1 MSKLIFKHKI
11 YAKFSSFVL
20 ALVFSLITQVS
31 SAQYYYQQSGVT
43 PYHIPQTTTEYVKNL
58 SINSGRFTGTIFK
71 SDGETFR
78 YDGTFY
84 HPDGSY
90 TYCTHFDTHFNIP
103 EGVTYVFITADGT
116 QAIKYQVKNGSPVT
130 WGSWD
135 LRGKQIV
142 AITKDGPVFAG
153 QNTYSAPAGGYGGSS
168 SQSSGSNS
176 NYNSHK
182 ATCGGC
188 KGSGVC
194 QHCKGTGWVNNH
206 KSKCGLCHS
215 KGRCVSCA
223 GKGFKYGN
231 Y

>member
-1 MSKLIFKHKI
+1 MKRFV
-11 YAKFSSFVL
+11 KFPTFVFVL
-20 ALVFSLITQVS
+20 VFALIPLFC
-31 SAQYYYQQSGVT
+31 SAQYYYQKSGVT

-71 SDGETFR
+71 SDGVTFR

-90 TYCTHFDTHFNIP
+90 TYCTGFDSNFNFP
-103 EGVTYVFITADGT
+103 EGVTYIFFTADGT

-153 QNTYSAPAGGYGGSS
+153 QSNYSSPAGGYGSS
-168 SQSSGSNS
+168 PSSSSGSNS
-176 NYNSHK
+176 GYDSHK

-188 KGSGVC
+188 KGSGIC
-194 QHCKGTGWVNNH
+194 QHCHGKGLVNND
-206 KSKCGLCHS
+206 KSKCGLCHG
-215 KGRCVSCA
+215 KGRCVSCG
-223 GKGFKYGN
+223 GKGFKYGS